1 MIWDPLKDR
10 AQFLYQ
16 TLEKVGFSSGNYRE
30 LLDLYNERVN
40 KYSQKNNELLDGIP
54 IETEQKILREVACEW
69 LNKEDEPV
77 IPYSIVNNSKH
88 AVLAMNYDRWNILG
102 EEKQELHIAGI
113 FPMSGNKYRAPELVP
128 SKYDTIFKYIQIY
141 IPLQHIIHTL
151 LSLNFSYF
159 FS

>member
-54 IETEQKILREVACEW
+54 IETEQKIQIIFGGRPHEGT
-69 LNKEDEPV
+69 
-77 IPYSIVNNSKH
+77 S
-88 AVLAMNYDRWNILG
+88 
-102 EEKQELHIAGI
+102 LHDPG
-113 FPMSGNKYRAPELVP
+113 GR
-128 SKYDTIFKYIQIY
+128 
-141 IPLQHIIHTL
+141 
-151 LSLNFSYF
+151 
-159 FS
+159 